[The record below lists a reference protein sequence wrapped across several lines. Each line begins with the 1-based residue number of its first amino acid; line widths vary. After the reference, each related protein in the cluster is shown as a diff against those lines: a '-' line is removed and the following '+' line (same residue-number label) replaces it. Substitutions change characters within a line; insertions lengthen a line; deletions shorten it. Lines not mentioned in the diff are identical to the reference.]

1 MTDVQVV
8 RSAGRAWYD
17 TLLSA
22 GVRIYEWQPTT
33 LHSKTFVVD
42 GEWASIGSM
51 NFDNRSLALNDEA
64 TLMVLDPS
72 IGRQMDQVFL
82 DDLRYSEEITLPRFR
97 QRSWLE
103 RIAEGPRISSR
114 DCFNY
119 SHAPSRL
126 RSSRYGQLPG
136 RGDRRASP

>member
-1 MTDVQVV
+1 
-8 RSAGRAWYD
+8 
-17 TLLSA
+17 
-22 GVRIYEWQPTT
+22 
-33 LHSKTFVVD
+33 
-42 GEWASIGSM
+42 
-51 NFDNRSLALNDEA
+51 
-64 TLMVLDPS
+64 MVLDPS

-119 SHAPSRL
+119 S
-126 RSSRYGQLPG
+126 
-136 RGDRRASP
+136 RRALEWTKAAKKIHNEETE